1 MNPLNF
7 PYTPD
12 MIDKAWLAE
21 VLGANSGEEVA
32 DFTLT
37 RIGTDQG
44 ASALLYRVDIAW
56 HEAPNQTNPP
66 HLPAQVVLKLASPD
80 SAYRQYAQKMG
91 TYLKEARFYQ
101 NFGDDPALPVPRA
114 YFAAIDPASGYFL
127 LVLED
132 LSGARMAK
140 WFGSRVDDVQLALDF
155 LAQIHARF
163 WDDRSLAGLS
173 WLGRADDVE
182 QSERYRALLEQSL
195 PAAKDQF
202 DSLLSDY
209 AWTVL
214 ETWLTH
220 WDAVRVATAFG
231 AKTLVHREADM
242 RQMFFP
248 TPALGRFVLFD
259 WQSPEVGWGAA
270 DVGRMITTSLN
281 LEQRRLHE
289 LNLVARYQQELQ
301 QHGVQIELAT
311 LWRQIK
317 LSHLMNVLAHLFTLL
332 WVQTEE
338 TETWQRA
345 HLSMLAA
352 ALEDWQLLDLIAD
365 CRTAAG

>member
-1 MNPLNF
+1 MDPLNF

-21 VLGANSGEEVA
+21 VLGAKAGKEVA
-32 DFTLT
+32 DFALT

-56 HEAPNQTNPP
+56 HEAPDQTNAP
-66 HLPAQVVLKLASPD
+66 HLPAQVVLKFASPD
-80 SAYRQYAQKMG
+80 PAYRQYAQQMG

-114 YFAAIDPASGYFL
+114 YFAAIDPTSGYFV

-132 LSGARMAK
+132 LSAARMAD
-140 WFGSRVDDVQLALDF
+140 WFGSGVDDVQLALDC

-163 WDDRSLAGLS
+163 WDDQSLMRLT
-173 WLGRADDVE
+173 WLGRADDAE

-195 PAAKDQF
+195 PAARSQF

-209 AWTVL
+209 AWKVL
-214 ETWLTH
+214 ETWLAH
-220 WDAVRVATAFG
+220 WDALRLTTAVG

-248 TPALGRFVLFD
+248 SPTLDRFVLFD

-281 LEQRRLHE
+281 LEQRRQHE
-289 LNLVARYQQELQ
+289 FNLVERYQRALQ

-365 CRTAAG
+365 CRRTAG